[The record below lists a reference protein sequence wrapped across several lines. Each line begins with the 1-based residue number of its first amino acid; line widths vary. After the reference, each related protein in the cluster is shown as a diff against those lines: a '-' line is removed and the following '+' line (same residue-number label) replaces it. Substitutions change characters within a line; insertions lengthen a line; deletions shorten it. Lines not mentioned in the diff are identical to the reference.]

1 MNIKYPLYFVTP
13 SAGQNTIRNIVYDR
27 GAEVKLH
34 EEKVSILNEV
44 VREAMDEAFR
54 VGLALG
60 RSESD

>member
-1 MNIKYPLYFVTP
+1 MNIKYPLHFVTP
-13 SAGQNTIRNIVYDR
+13 STGQKTIRDIVYDR
-27 GAEVKLH
+27 IDEVKLN